1 MVVRKK
7 SFRVGVGSTAI
18 TGHKS
23 PDVTSPTN
31 SSSSTV
37 EVNFEV
43 VNAAPSL
50 MYMPRQLEIK
60 VKEVASITTYR
71 LPRYQDGSSN
81 GAAVLP
87 GGLRIRI
94 LKILLCA
101 RKQDVSTGAIEDNT
115 KRHVDSINK

>member
-71 LPRYQDGSSN
+71 LPRCQDGSSN
-81 GAAVLP
+81 CAAVLP
-87 GGLRIRI
+87 GGLRSQSPSGTYIKNI
-94 LKILLCA
+94 AVCEEA
-101 RKQDVSTGAIEDNT
+101 GRKHRS
-115 KRHVDSINK
+115 H